1 MICRLSPSHFHFLII
16 IIKITTITAT
26 ISRFSQTKLINSL
39 ANSGLKRQPS
49 TTYNKIE
56 RKIGTFDAFG
66 SQFQRAI
73 TQNLLNF
80 NAQLAAFRDPVNAPT
95 MEMKMLAESR
105 KKMLEESTGK
115 EDDDEVGNG
124 VLNEKK
130 GEKTDL
136 QNSISPWWTSDLTV
150 LLGVI
155 SLVVF
160 LSITLT
166 LGLIRLINSRS
177 KRKRRVIMKE
187 RFVGKRGR
195 SKKRKRQLV

>member
-1 MICRLSPSHFHFLII
+1 MDRPF
-16 IIKITTITAT
+16 KITTITAT

-39 ANSGLKRQPS
+39 QNSNLKRQPS
-49 TTYNKIE
+49 ATYNKIE

-66 SQFQRAI
+66 SQFQREI

-187 RFVGKRGR
+187 RFVGKRGK